1 MGISPLGD
9 NFAPS
14 NDVRSSQDVRAEQV
28 EQTQQAEAQRQGRA
42 RESDHGSDSVSLS
55 SLGAELARS
64 LETESPEDVR
74 RIEALQQ
81 AVNNGTLQASSEETA
96 SRLVEEALLAEE
108 ALRGETRPGAEAPPS
123 PV

>member
-14 NDVRSSQDVRAEQV
+14 SDVSSSQETRSAQV
-28 EQTQQAEAQRQGRA
+28 EQAQQVQLERQERA
-42 RESDHGSDSVSLS
+42 RETGAGSDSVSLS

-64 LETESPEDVR
+64 LSTESAQEVR
-74 RIEALQQ
+74 QVAELQK
-81 AVNNGTLQASSEETA
+81 AVNNGTFAASSEETA
-96 SRLVEEALLAEE
+96 ARIVDDALHSEPAQ
-108 ALRGETRPGAEAPPS
+108 ARPGVEGPPS